1 MCVCA
6 FFFFFFFF
14 FLPLIF
20 YLFTVYFVILRQA
33 FGTVAGMKL
42 LLFGHS
48 KNRERRNVL
57 KIQ

>member
-6 FFFFFFFF
+6 FFFFFFWFVN
-14 FLPLIF
+14 LIF
-20 YLFTVYFVILRQA
+20 YLFKVYFVILRQA
-33 FGTVAGMKL
+33 FGNVAGMKL

-48 KNRERRNVL
+48 KNRERWNVL